1 LWTNYYSKQFV
12 LFVALAVLQ
21 SHRDVIIR
29 YLTEFD
35 EVLKYANDLSGTID
49 LDTTLAQAEV
59 LFLSFRGLVEDVDKA
74 PTTSGLRRRRDSVP
88 KTTDPAQVIAPL
100 RDLLR
105 NWESDEMVLV
115 ESAPAELV

>member
-1 LWTNYYSKQFV
+1 M
-12 LFVALAVLQ
+12 
-21 SHRDVIIR
+21 IIR

-115 ESAPAELV
+115 ESAPAQLV